1 MKKKMI
7 SILLCAALGI
17 TTLAGCGGA
26 SGGTT
31 VQVNRSSRCGG
42 EQGERRRLNPRRRR
56 RARRVLWQRKRRLTE
71 AGKP

>member
-31 VQVNRSSRCGG
+31 VTSEPAAITC
-42 EQGERRRLNPRRRR
+42 
-56 RARRVLWQRKRRLTE
+56 AWI
-71 AGKP
+71 